1 MMHQLGLQPSRAGP
15 VTWYREY
22 RRQPNGSAY
31 PYEYALLSDRAKA
44 KPRKEIG
51 ERFILKEK
59 SIGKPSQYP
68 GGKIRKVGLQQ
79 GVESWVLSS
88 AQYVMEAVTNVED
101 YLATIGRRRPHQT
114 ATQLTQNCRPE
125 IAVGAS
131 LT

>member
-1 MMHQLGLQPSRAGP
+1 MHQLGLQLSRAGP

-79 GVESWVLSS
+79 GVESWVFSS

-101 YLATIGRRRPHQT
+101 YLATIGRQFSEVCFLEMPPE
-114 ATQLTQNCRPE
+114 CRND
-125 IAVGAS
+125 I
-131 LT
+131 